1 MAPLHTQGKSQGQ
14 CGGLPGPG
22 LPPQTVVPRGFRCPT
37 TLANLLLLALPGPAA
52 PGPVTSA
59 QIWVRRLCHPLPP
72 KPVPA
77 YFPSAEHL
85 LTLLHM
91 CLPLEGSCQLCTW
104 MAPSPQQPW
113 PVSSQ
118 REAARSKPWERSG
131 IPGTATLSWLI
142 AALPWSVPG
151 LVLPST
157 NPYKQRLFWKP
168 LSEYWGPPE
177 LGRNLRENSCLEVTI
192 KKL

>member
-104 MAPSPQQPW
+104 MAPSPQQPC
-113 PVSSQ
+113 
-118 REAARSKPWERSG
+118 A
-131 IPGTATLSWLI
+131 PGTEQDTSNLDSQYPSSLLGARPGARPRTWLANQNRSDSRAPWVQGPAWTLC
-142 AALPWSVPG
+142 PEG
-151 LVLPST
+151 LLRPSEGC
-157 NPYKQRLFWKP
+157 
-168 LSEYWGPPE
+168 SEDARQPSE
-177 LGRNLRENSCLEVTI
+177 
-192 KKL
+192 